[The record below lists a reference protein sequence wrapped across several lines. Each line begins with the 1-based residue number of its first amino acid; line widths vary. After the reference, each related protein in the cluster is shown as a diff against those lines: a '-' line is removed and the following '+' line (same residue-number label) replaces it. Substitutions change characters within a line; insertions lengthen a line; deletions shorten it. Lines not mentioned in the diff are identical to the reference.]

1 MAIQIWQP
9 GEKIKNDRFH
19 ILKQLGKGGFGIT
32 YLAEDTIKKQQIVI
46 KTLNA
51 NQQGEADFAQKQENF
66 VKEGFTLR
74 TFNHPHI
81 VKVYEPIQIGDLW
94 GLVMEYIPGQD
105 LADYIIANGRLGE
118 AEALNYIDQIA
129 QALDCV
135 HQQKFFHRDVKPH
148 NIMLRQDRGEAVLI
162 DFGIAKEFVDLET
175 IYLSNSLGTE
185 LYKPIEQYEKRGQFG
200 AYTDI
205 YALAVTLYHLL
216 TGAAPGG
223 GSPLYTSKA
232 RKDAQDKGL
241 GTNLDRHLWEKLAE
255 IGISESTQAAIKAGM
270 EIEPSQR
277 PQTMTEFRELLKLN
291 FSSQTNL
298 SRLEKLDNQILVF
311 DEGDLIE
318 GELMELD
325 LMEVEGDSH
334 WLQPSITSESVSSN
348 QEKRS
353 DSHKPVNKSVP
364 LIACV
369 GITIKIR
376 KYLEEIFPKH
386 GYRSYYS
393 YGTYGWQIVHELIR
407 EKPDIILLR
416 PMANDYRVCK
426 EIRKNPELKN
436 IPVVILTAK
445 DGAISHLRSKMAGAN
460 DFLVESCESKLLL
473 KTIKDRISEYRFR
486 TIQDA
491 QASMIR
497 RLSIKSDKNKKLF

>member
-9 GEKIKNDRFH
+9 GDKIKNDRFK

-66 VKEGFTLR
+66 VKEGFTLK

-81 VKVYEPIQIGDLW
+81 VKVYEPIQIADLW

-232 RKDAQDKGL
+232 RKDAQGRGL
-241 GTNLDRHLWEKLAE
+241 SKQLDRYLWGELVKV
-255 IGISESTQAAIKAGM
+255 GISKSTQSAIRAGM

-277 PQTMTEFRELLKLN
+277 PQNMTEFRKLLKLVTT
-291 FSSQTNL
+291 SSATNSHSPPKIYLYYPYEL
-298 SRLEKLDNQILVF
+298 SINLLTYRSKQSAFKGSQNTTEFPALLKSIDKKVTKSECDSKLVIGN
-311 DEGDLIE
+311 
-318 GELMELD
+318 ELD
-325 LMEVEGDSH
+325 DPYFLCSRGHS
-334 WLQPSITSESVSSN
+334 LFESGRYKEAV
-348 QEKRS
+348 
-353 DSHKPVNKSVP
+353 
-364 LIACV
+364 
-369 GITIKIR
+369 
-376 KYLEEIFPKH
+376 
-386 GYRSYYS
+386 RSYECAIEIQPDNPFFLCS
-393 YGTYGWQIVHELIR
+393 YGDVLDRLGKYEEAICSYDRALKVQPDNPLYWHNRGIAWDKLGRYAEAIR
-407 EKPDIILLR
+407 SYDRALEILPD
-416 PMANDYRVCK
+416 DC
-426 EIRKNPELKN
+426 EISDNRLNAVKKSGKTK
-436 IPVVILTAK
+436 TA
-445 DGAISHLRSKMAGAN
+445 R
-460 DFLVESCESKLLL
+460 
-473 KTIKDRISEYRFR
+473 
-486 TIQDA
+486 
-491 QASMIR
+491 
-497 RLSIKSDKNKKLF
+497 